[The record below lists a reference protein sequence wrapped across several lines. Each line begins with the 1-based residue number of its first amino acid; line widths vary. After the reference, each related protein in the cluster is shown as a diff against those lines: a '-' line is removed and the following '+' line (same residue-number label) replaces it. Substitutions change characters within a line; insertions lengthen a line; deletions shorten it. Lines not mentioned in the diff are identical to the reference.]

1 MSSPSPSSRPPFQT
15 ISVFGAATM
24 CHGSAHF
31 AARSVFNVILNAIVR
46 GLVDKGLRSIDA
58 DMQRAVDKGRLTA
71 DEKTAALARI
81 RVSETLDALKEAGLV
96 VAAEVEEELVK

>member
-1 MSSPSPSSRPPFQT
+1 MSSPSASSRPPFQT
-15 ISVFGAATM
+15 IGVVGPGTM
-24 CHGSAHF
+24 GHGIAHV
-31 AARSVFNVILNAIVR
+31 AARSGFNVILNDIDR

-58 DMQRAVDKGRLTA
+58 EMQRAVDKGRMTA